1 MRFTTTRRDGNP
13 KMDESFLELAPE
25 DRKEIL
31 QTLSVKLGQ
40 APAVLEKDVWV
51 CWALQQLFAMPGGI
65 PMAFK
70 EGTSNSQLS
79 KLTKGLRAAV
89 RNYTSSVVGPHF
101 QKMIAEQFGDAAYR
115 MELSENGE
123 QLHIY
128 YRPLFSSTNIL
139 DHIFIEFGGRN
150 AIEPSDKH
158 IVRPYIAPELPSLR
172 FPEASVQ

>member
-65 PMAFK
+65 PMSFK
-70 EGTSNSQLS
+70 AGTSLS
-79 KLTKGLRAAV
+79 KVFNALHRLSA
-89 RNYTSSVVGPHF
+89 Y
-101 QKMIAEQFGDAAYR
+101 IA
-115 MELSENGE
+115 LP
-123 QLHIY
+123 LY
-128 YRPLFSSTNIL
+128 YRQLISGSN
-139 DHIFIEFGGRN
+139 
-150 AIEPSDKH
+150 
-158 IVRPYIAPELPSLR
+158 
-172 FPEASVQ
+172 